1 MKNRIVDLVFACV
14 VATHAFGCAASHRVA
29 VRAEHTLEAGS
40 AAWDDHTDHIIAVC
54 RAKNLA
60 TQDERRACVDES
72 FTLDKDVVKPAIVA
86 AVLALRAYWIGVAM
100 DEPPRE
106 LKLYLR
112 NFAEAVKDLPPE
124 FFAGLQK
131 IVK

>member
-1 MKNRIVDLVFACV
+1 MRNRIVDLVFAFV
-14 VATHAFGCAASHRVA
+14 VATQAFGCATTHRVA

-40 AAWDDHTDHIIAVC
+40 AAWDEHTDHIVAEC
-54 RAKNLA
+54 RAKNLP
-60 TQDERRACVDES
+60 TQDERRVCVDEA
-72 FTLDKDVVKPAIVA
+72 FTLDKDVVRPAITA

-106 LKLYLR
+106 LKLYIR

-124 FFAGLQK
+124 FFGGLQK
-131 IVK
+131 IVR